1 MAPQSGI
8 FPIYLRAEYREDANG
23 VPKFISRIQQAAQVS
38 EAELRKVGAALNS
51 ALTSPRTG
59 AGALDLGIGPLRE
72 LIRQQEQAAI
82 AAREI
87 QAATLAAANANG
99 TFNASLTPTINAY
112 RDLAKAKEAEVSA
125 SRAQLA
131 ALEQVQAALDR
142 AASATSVLTGDNL
155 RLAQAEAAAANGAA
169 MLEAIYR
176 GTAAEQGRLASSARE
191 SAKAFEEM
199 FAAEEAA
206 AAAQRALADSAAQLR
221 SQLDPMFAAQR
232 QFDAELER
240 ADQLLNAGVITTQ
253 EYAAAQQI
261 ARERLREAAAAATE
275 NADAVERAAKAQ
287 AEAIFTL
294 DTAIGR
300 KRNSGGSLD
309 LGLADLS
316 KQIAQ
321 QEAVATASREIAA
334 AAQAA
339 AAAAG
344 GLSAE
349 LNEVA
354 AATAKVS
361 AQEDALLGELR
372 QQEVALTAVQ
382 QELNKTASATDQVVE
397 AQRRGTTARSNVINS
412 VRAERVAFVQLGQQ
426 LQDITIQAQA
436 GTSGFT
442 IFAQQIPQAAF
453 ALSGLSESSNET
465 LAKVGEFAT
474 FLSGPWGA
482 AVFAATAVLGPFI
495 YNLFESADAAEEAE
509 RAQRSLGQVLAD
521 TTSSYGE
528 VIEAIRAYRREQAR
542 AAEGDIQQMARQL
555 QIIGNNIRLAL
566 SIREVLQAE
575 LEQQQAAVRAGPTG
589 PGGQGAVG
597 PALVAGQISDALARN
612 QQELKDL
619 TEGAGLKQIEIANAL
634 AVLDTDATARVR
646 ETFRRLR
653 KEAERELVGDP
664 KALRARLGE
673 LLTQEKAEIAKL
685 RDRPDKPDEERVD
698 RTAERLADFGEKAA
712 EQIQRINERFDE
724 QPRLIDQAAQATRQ
738 LDAITADLEKRK
750 PPNFEKLI
758 ADAEAAKITVQDAL
772 LRPFEQLRE
781 ESQQRLQIESLLAQ
795 GQFDRASALQDIFR
809 LEQQLGPLTREQRED
824 VEGIVVAEQQRLR
837 VLRDQRAV
845 FEAQLDVLDQVRSDL
860 TAILSGRST
869 DFFGNFKQALL
880 DLQGQRLFEA
890 IFGDAFR
897 DIENELQKNTP
908 QGRANAAYAQQVE
921 RTASATARV
930 GDAAISLAEAFD
942 RAFGIMENGTA
953 AANDNGLPVSARE
966 AAEALWDDLTTGE
979 IVVEARVARNSV
991 ADLAARISKSIGDS
1005 IAVELKDLLG
1015 DDFARTVGNIIGGFI
1030 GGKAV
1035 GGAPGGIIGA
1045 LKGALGLFA
1054 DKDGKLSKTLAGIDK
1069 KLGEALDGA
1078 ATGTQ
1083 VNAISKAL
1091 GLGGSQTGAQ
1101 IGGALGSVGTAITG
1115 IPGLDIVG
1123 SIIGNFVGGLL
1134 KKTPRASATI
1144 GGVGNSL
1151 GITGVTGT
1159 SAALRT
1165 TAGGLGDSVLES
1177 INRIAQQLGASVD
1190 ASAGRVS
1197 IGQRKGSLRVDTS
1210 GRGVTKVGNG
1220 AVDFGEDAQAAIAF
1234 AVRDLIQDGVIKG
1247 LRQSEQNLLKAGKDV
1262 EAALSDVLRFR
1273 AVFDEIDA
1281 IKDPVGSAVRKLNTE
1296 FESLITLFEK
1306 AGASTE
1312 EFASLEELYN
1322 LKRAEAIKEA
1332 TDRVVGSLR
1341 QLLNDL
1347 KIGDS
1352 GLSLRDRRANAL
1364 GEFNALAA
1372 RVAAGDTSAFD
1383 DFADI
1388 SKQLLD
1394 IERQLFGS
1402 TQSYFDRLQQVTA
1415 LTEKAIADQTNV
1427 TSIGASQPSPFDDRT
1442 SIARAIE
1449 STGAEQVSILRAIN
1463 DNLILALSPGRR
1475 PVTGGGGDGGT
1486 VFSVLPQQVLS
1497 F

>member
-1 MAPQSGI
+1 MEHRKEDMAPQSGI
-8 FPIYLRAEYREDANG
+8 FPIFLRAEYREDG
-23 VPKFISRIQQAAQVS
+23 QGFSRFQSDAARAAQAA
-38 EAELRKVGAALNS
+38 K
-51 ALTSPRTG
+51 
-59 AGALDLGIGPLRE
+59 RE
-72 LIRQQEQAAI
+72 FQGVA
-82 AAREI
+82 
-87 QAATLAAANANG
+87 
-99 TFNASLTPTINAY
+99 
-112 RDLAKAKEAEVSA
+112 
-125 SRAQLA
+125 
-131 ALEQVQAALDR
+131 AALD
-142 AASATSVLTGDNL
+142 D
-155 RLAQAEAAAANGAA
+155 
-169 MLEAIYR
+169 
-176 GTAAEQGRLASSARE
+176 
-191 SAKAFEEM
+191 
-199 FAAEEAA
+199 
-206 AAAQRALADSAAQLR
+206 ALAR
-221 SQLDPMFAAQR
+221 PR
-232 QFDAELER
+232 
-240 ADQLLNAGVITTQ
+240 N
-253 EYAAAQQI
+253 
-261 ARERLREAAAAATE
+261 
-275 NADAVERAAKAQ
+275 
-287 AEAIFTL
+287 
-294 DTAIGR
+294 TA
-300 KRNSGGSLD
+300 GSLD
-309 LGLADLS
+309 LGLDELRQAA
-316 KQIAQ
+316 AQ
-321 QEAVATASREIAA
+321 QEKIAA
-334 AAQAA
+334 AARQVAEATNRARAASTGYNEALSKSTSAAFKLAQA
-339 AAAAG
+339 
-344 GLSAE
+344 E
-349 LNEVA
+349 E
-354 AATAKVS
+354 AKGR
-361 AQEDALLGELR
+361 EML
-372 QQEVALTAVQ
+372 QQIEILEQIQ
-382 QELNKTASATDQVVE
+382 QELNKTAAATDEVIA
-397 AQRRGTTARSNVINS
+397 AQRRGTTARGNVINS

-442 IFAQQIPQAAF
+442 IFAQQIPQAAV

-566 SIREVLQAE
+566 SIRKVLQAE

-612 QQELKDL
+612 QKELKVL
-619 TEGAGLKQIEIANAL
+619 TEGAGGKQIEIANAL

-880 DLQGQRLFEA
+880 DLQGQRLFES

-897 DIENELQKNTP
+897 DIQNELQKSTP
-908 QGRANAAYAQQVE
+908 QGRANAAYVQQVE
-921 RTASATARV
+921 RTAHATERV
-930 GDAAISLAEAFD
+930 GNSAISLAEEFD
-942 RAFGIMENGTA
+942 RAFSIVRGAAEQTLTGT
-953 AANDNGLPVSARE
+953 AANDNFSVDSITVTGDRGHTASGRRNGEVRIARP
-966 AAEALWDDLTTGE
+966 
-979 IVVEARVARNSV
+979 SV
-991 ADLAARISKSIGDS
+991 LDLAARISKEIGDS
-1005 IAVELKDLLG
+1005 IAVELEDLLG
-1015 DDFARTVGNIIGGFI
+1015 ARFAQTLGNIIGGFI

-1035 GGAPGGIIGA
+1035 GGTPGGIIGA
-1045 LKGALGLFA
+1045 LRGVLGAFA
-1054 DKDGKLSKTLAGIDK
+1054 DKDGKLSKTLASIDK
-1069 KLGEALDGA
+1069 ALGGALAGT

-1083 VNAISKAL
+1083 VAGLSKAL
-1091 GLGGSQTGAQ
+1091 GLGGSTTGAQ
-1101 IGGALGSVGTAITG
+1101 IGGALGSFLP
-1115 IPGLDIVG
+1115 IPGGNIIGAV
-1123 SIIGNFVGGLL
+1123 IGNFVGSLF

-1144 GGVGNSL
+1144 GGVGDGL
-1151 GITGVTGT
+1151 GITSLTGT
-1159 SAALRT
+1159 NASLRN
-1165 TAGGLGDSVLES
+1165 TAGDLGDSVLES
-1177 INRIAQQLGASVD
+1177 INRIAQQLGAD
-1190 ASAGRVS
+1190 FNPSAGTVS
-1197 IGQRKGSLRVDTS
+1197 IGQRKGNLRVDPT
-1210 GRGVTKVGNG
+1210 GRGITKVGNG
-1220 AVDFGEDAQAAIAF
+1220 AIDFGDDAEAAIAF
-1234 AVRDLIQDGVIKG
+1234 AVRDLIQDGVITG
-1247 LRQSEQNLLKAGKDV
+1247 LKQSEQNLLKAGKDV
-1262 EAALSDVLRFR
+1262 EAALADVLRFR
-1273 AVFDEIDA
+1273 SVFDQLDE
-1281 IKDPVGSAVRKLNTE
+1281 IKDPVGFAVRSLNRE
-1296 FESLITLFEK
+1296 FESLIDLFEK
-1306 AGASTE
+1306 AGASAE

-1322 LKRAEAIKEA
+1322 LRRAEAIREA

-1341 QLLNDL
+1341 GLLNDL

-1352 GLSLRDRRANAL
+1352 GLSLRSRQQNAL
-1364 GEFNALAA
+1364 AEFNGLAA
-1372 RVAAGDTSAFD
+1372 RVAAGDATAFD

-1388 SKQLLD
+1388 SRQLLE

-1402 TQSYFDRLQQVTA
+1402 TQSYFDRLAQVTA
-1415 LTEKAIADQTNV
+1415 LTEQAIADQTNV
-1427 TSIGASQPSPFDDRT
+1427 TSIGAGQPSPFDDRA

-1449 STGAEQVSILRAIN
+1449 ASNAEQVGWLRAIN
-1463 DNLILALSPGRR
+1463 DNLIALNPNAR
-1475 PVTGGGGDGGT
+1475 PRSNIGGGGGGLVDGLL
-1486 VFSVLPQQVLS
+1486 VNILANF
-1497 F
+1497 